1 MFYNCNLSTARA
13 ALGALLLTFIAACSD
28 VPSGLR
34 QPVPPAQNNRVAD
47 DAGPT
52 ESIRVRATRA
62 VLHGDR
68 LEAVEG
74 PDQLLQV
81 RQGVA
86 LVELAG
92 IVPGAES
99 ASDVTNHATMA
110 LRVTDRGV
118 AAPAFLRKSRF
129 EVRLADGRT
138 AVVTRDM
145 PADGPSSLMT
155 VQVGADEW
163 QWQRTWEK
171 KNGRFELLNSAVET
185 RRQGRV
191 VSRSVL
197 SVAAR
202 RLAEASVRR
211 PSGPSRQLML
221 AAARFGSLA
230 GTVLLPKALGAQSQA
245 GKACNG
251 AATSLANAW
260 VTWRAATVSWAI
272 VLATGTLAAI
282 GTATVALLA
291 ASGSVDNAEAN
302 YIDCYVA
309 AAYAGVPDGNVARP
323 PVADEL

>member
-1 MFYNCNLSTARA
+1 MFHSNNISTVRA

-34 QPVPPAQNNRVAD
+34 QPVPSVRDNRVAD
-47 DAGPT
+47 EAGAV
-52 ESIRVRATRA
+52 ESVRMRATRA
-62 VLHGDR
+62 MLHGDR

-81 RQGVA
+81 RKGIAV
-86 LVELAG
+86 VELAG
-92 IVPGAES
+92 LVPGAEA
-99 ASDVTNHATMA
+99 ASEATNHATVA

-118 AAPAFLRKSRF
+118 TAPAFLRKTRL

-145 PADGPSSLMT
+145 SVDGPSSLMT
-155 VQVGADEW
+155 VKVGDDEW
-163 QWQRTWEK
+163 QWQRTWQK
-171 KNGRFELLNSAVET
+171 KGGRYELVNSAVET

-191 VSRSVL
+191 VARSVL

-202 RLAEASVRR
+202 RVVEASVRR

-230 GTVLLPKALGAQSQA
+230 GTVLLPKALHAQDP
-245 GKACNG
+245 GKACNA

-260 VTWRAATVSWAI
+260 STWRVATVNWTLM
-272 VLATGTLAAI
+272 LATGSLTAIAAS
-282 GTATVALLA
+282 TVALFS
-291 ASGSVDNAEAN
+291 ASASVDNAEAN

-309 AAYAGVPDGNVARP
+309 AAYAGVPDQYIARP
-323 PVADEL
+323 PVEDQL